1 MKSGKSLHDNIAVQ
15 FMNSIFTNALP
26 GQDEESHTYTLKERF
41 NQVNEENS
49 GNNDINNREE
59 NMNCYESNQNDEQI
73 MSEIQQRER
82 EKYKDYND
90 TNIIQDYPPSN
101 YLNSRSRSRSR
112 SRNRERERERER
124 DRSKSRDRYRYRRDS
139 QRSRSKR
146 YSRSDSRNYRR
157 SSSRNNDYRKRRGD
171 NEREREREN
180 NINRNY
186 QRPYSLFSYTENG
199 VTKINTY
206 FTVPDHLV
214 SLLIGKKGE
223 NVRSIMNSTGAVV
236 TFCKEVRNNIYLLYF
251 YSIMMMEK

>member
-1 MKSGKSLHDNIAVQ
+1 LKSGKSLHDNIAVQ

-26 GQDEESHTYTLKERF
+26 GQNEESHTYTLKERF
-41 NQVNEENS
+41 NQVNEDNS

-59 NMNCYESNQNDEQI
+59 NMNGYESNQNDEHI
-73 MSEIQQRER
+73 MGEIQLGER

-90 TNIIQDYPPSN
+90 TNMIQDYPSSN

-124 DRSKSRDRYRYRRDS
+124 ERDRSKSRDRYRYRRDN

-157 SSSRNNDYRKRRGD
+157 SSSRNDDYRKRRGD
-171 NEREREREN
+171 NERERERERERDN

-236 TFCKEVRNNIYLLYF
+236 TFCKEVRN
-251 YSIMMMEK
+251 KV

>member
-59 NMNCYESNQNDEQI
+59 NMNGYECNQNDENI
-73 MSEIQQRER
+73 MGEIHQRER

-90 TNIIQDYPPSN
+90 SNMIQNYPPSN

-112 SRNRERERERER
+112 SRSINRESKR
-124 DRSKSRDRYRYRRDS
+124 DTSKSKDRYRYKKDN

-157 SSSRNNDYRKRRGD
+157 STSKNDDYRKRRED
-171 NEREREREN
+171 NERERERDN

-186 QRPYSLFSYTENG
+186 QRPYSLFSYIENG

-236 TFCKEVRNNIYLLYF
+236 TFCKEVRNKIYL
-251 YSIMMMEK
+251 